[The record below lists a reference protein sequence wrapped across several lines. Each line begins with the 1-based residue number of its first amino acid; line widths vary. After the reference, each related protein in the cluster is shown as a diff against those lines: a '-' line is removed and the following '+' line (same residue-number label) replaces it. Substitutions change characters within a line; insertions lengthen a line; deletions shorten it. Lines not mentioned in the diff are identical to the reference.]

1 MNRIDA
7 LFQRKRE
14 KDEKSLVLY
23 LTGGFPDVKTTEKL
37 LPVLEEAGC
46 DLIELGVPFSD
57 PIADGPT
64 IQAASQSALQAGTT
78 LKKLLEVVHRFREN
92 SEVPLILFSAY
103 NPFHKFGLEKLTA
116 EAKSAG
122 ADGFLAG
129 DLPVEESEEFRSIC
143 GENDMKLIYLVAPTS
158 PPERKK
164 LIASKAS
171 GFLYYV
177 SLKGVTGA
185 RDKVAADLGR
195 QVEELRKFSSL
206 PVAVGFGVS
215 KPEHVQAVSEHADA
229 VVVGSALIDCVARNA
244 GSRRLAA
251 EVEKFVR
258 SLSAP
263 LRSLPV

>member
-14 KDEKSLVLY
+14 KDQKSLVLY
-23 LTGGFPDVKTTEKL
+23 LTGGFPDLKTTQKL

-64 IQAASQSALQAGTT
+64 IQAASQSALQTGTT
-78 LKKLLEVVHRFREN
+78 LSKLLEVVSRFRER
-92 SEVPLILFSAY
+92 SQIPLILFSAY
-103 NPFHKFGLEKLTA
+103 NPFHKFGLEQVA
-116 EAKSAG
+116 QEARSAG
-122 ADGFLAG
+122 ADGFLAA

-143 GENDMKLIYLVAPTS
+143 LENDMCLIYLVAPTS

-185 RDKVAADLGR
+185 R
-195 QVEELRKFSSL
+195 
-206 PVAVGFGVS
+206 
-215 KPEHVQAVSEHADA
+215 
-229 VVVGSALIDCVARNA
+229 
-244 GSRRLAA
+244 
-251 EVEKFVR
+251 
-258 SLSAP
+258 
-263 LRSLPV
+263 